1 MNREGEIMDK
11 VINSDLNVDIK
22 IKPYVTIN
30 GYSLEEFM
38 KKIDQLKNLLE
49 EINQKVDDSNKN
61 YFALFNSKDR
71 ISSITVSKNQI
82 LLCIHQK

>member
-1 MNREGEIMDK
+1 MDK
-11 VINSDLNVDIK
+11 VINRDLNVDIK

-49 EINQKVDDSNKN
+49 EINQKVDDSDFVFQGNK
-61 YFALFNSKDR
+61 
-71 ISSITVSKNQI
+71 ITLDLNTG
-82 LLCIHQK
+82 LLNVL

>member
-1 MNREGEIMDK
+1 MDK
-11 VINSDLNVDIK
+11 VINRDLNVDIK

-61 YFALFNSKDR
+61 YFSLFNSKDR

>member
-1 MNREGEIMDK
+1 MDK
-11 VINSDLNVDIK
+11 VINRDLNVDIK

-38 KKIDQLKNLLE
+38 KKIDQLNNLLE

-61 YFALFNSKDR
+61 YFSLFNSKDR

>member
-1 MNREGEIMDK
+1 MNMSEEVEIK
-11 VINSDLNVDIK
+11 L
-22 IKPYVTIN
+22 KPYVTIN
-30 GYSLEEFM
+30 GYSQEEFM

>member
-1 MNREGEIMDK
+1 MINR
-11 VINSDLNVDIK
+11 DLNVDIK

-49 EINQKVDDSNKN
+49 EINQKVDDSDFVFQGNK
-61 YFALFNSKDR
+61 
-71 ISSITVSKNQI
+71 ITLDLNTGLVNV
-82 LLCIHQK
+82 L

>member
-1 MNREGEIMDK
+1 MDK

>member
-1 MNREGEIMDK
+1 MDK
-11 VINSDLNVDIK
+11 VINRDLNVDIK

-38 KKIDQLKNLLE
+38 KKIDQLNNLLE

>member
-1 MNREGEIMDK
+1 MINR
-11 VINSDLNVDIK
+11 DLNVDIK

-38 KKIDQLKNLLE
+38 KKIDQLNNLLE

-61 YFALFNSKDR
+61 YFSLFNSKDR

>member
-1 MNREGEIMDK
+1 MDK

-49 EINQKVDDSNKN
+49 EINQKVDDSDFVFQGNK
-61 YFALFNSKDR
+61 
-71 ISSITVSKNQI
+71 ITLDLNTGLVNV
-82 LLCIHQK
+82 L

>member
-1 MNREGEIMDK
+1 MSEEVEFK
-11 VINSDLNVDIK
+11 L
-22 IKPYVTIN
+22 KPYVTIN
-30 GYSLEEFM
+30 GYSQEEFM

>member
-1 MNREGEIMDK
+1 MDK
-11 VINSDLNVDIK
+11 VINRDLNVDIK

-49 EINQKVDDSNKN
+49 EINQKVDDSDFVFQGNK
-61 YFALFNSKDR
+61 
-71 ISSITVSKNQI
+71 ITLDLNTGLVNV
-82 LLCIHQK
+82 L